1 MKLKS
6 AHILAAASLATL
18 MILVGCGTNNA
29 GELTSPGYTLD
40 QIRQGVSNTI
50 ISLQI
55 SPRSQTA
62 HVGERVQL
70 QALGV
75 FDNGQ
80 TANVANLINWTSSDP
95 ALASVDGNGVVFAK
109 GKGVP
114 LAGGTVTITA
124 TSGSATDSIQFTV
137 NPPVNRVF
145 ISNKTGNSISVFDLQ
160 ANGAVN
166 ALHKISGSNTQ
177 LTGPVQMAVSVAR
190 QELFVANPGKGE
202 IEVFYLQAEGNVA
215 PLRHIKSANTAAVT
229 GVAISTND
237 EVFAYSGGQISVYD
251 IAAGG
256 DAVVPKRTAITGTVN
271 SGLVGTADCQISL
284 VGTTEILVPNGADL
298 RVFSQTT
305 NVDDPA
311 PLRVLLGPLPPV
323 LPATIPPVFGA
334 ITTASNDGG
343 GNMYLSDQG
352 VVPASVMKYNTND
365 FGNTNPLLTLTDA
378 FTFPAA
384 TLPVGV
390 GGNLWVVDAAKVGL
404 YNNTLT
410 PAGKVRGFTS
420 TDLSNAAGIVITGSF

>member
-50 ISLQI
+50 RSIQI
-55 SPRSQTA
+55 SPRTQTA
-62 HVGERVQL
+62 HVGERIQL

-80 TANVANLINWTSSDP
+80 TAQVANLINWTSSDP
-95 ALASVDGNGVVFAK
+95 DLASVDGNGVVFAK

-124 TSGSATDSIQFTV
+124 TSGAATDSIQFTV

-145 ISNKTGNSISVFDLQ
+145 ISNKTSNSISVFDLQ

-166 ALHKISGSNTQ
+166 ALRKISGTNTQ
-177 LTGPVQMAVSVAR
+177 LSGPVQMAVSVAR

-215 PLRHIKSANTAAVT
+215 PLRHIKNANTAAVT
-229 GVAISTND
+229 GVAISTNN

-251 IAAGG
+251 INASG
-256 DAVVPKRTAITGTVN
+256 DNVTPLRTPITGTVN
-271 SGLVGTADCQISL
+271 SGLVATADCQISL
-284 VGTTEILVPNGADL
+284 VGTTEILVPNLANL
-298 RVFSQTT
+298 KVFSQTT
-305 NVDDPA
+305 NTADPA
-311 PLRVLLGPLPPV
+311 PLRTLLGPAAAPPP
-323 LPATIPPVFGA
+323 LFSK

-343 GNMYLSDQG
+343 GNMYLADQG
-352 VVPASVMKYNTND
+352 SAPPSIMKYNTTD
-365 FGNTNPLLTLTDA
+365 FGNVNPLLTLTDT

-410 PAGKVRGFTS
+410 PAGKVRAFTS
-420 TDLSNAAGIVITGSF
+420 GDLSGAAGIVITGSF